1 MQLLFAL
8 LTLLGYCLVAFF
20 LFVLTLIQSLFWQ
33 VKVAAAYFLSI
44 VGVMTLVRESIVLD
58 VLCPVHSKTVE
69 EIVSEYARKS
79 NNFEWRVSHLL
90 VWRKLEQLR
99 SRGLVESEYSL
110 VLIRVGNSFVCFATQ
125 RYRLK
130 VSPSHHGAPDS
141 ATDTV
146 SLLSQPQ
153 TAMFWGFFYARL
165 QCLKKVLCKSNRRK
179 AFRECFFPS

>member
-33 VKVAAAYFLSI
+33 IKVAAACFLSI
-44 VGVMTLVRESIVLD
+44 VGVMTLVRENILLD
-58 VLCPVHSKTVE
+58 VLCPLRPKTVE
-69 EIVSEYARKS
+69 DVACEYARKS

-99 SRGLVESEYSL
+99 ARGLVESEYSL
-110 VLIRVGNSFVCFATQ
+110 VLIRVGNSFVCFAAQT
-125 RYRLK
+125 YRLK
-130 VSPSHHGAPDS
+130 AAPSHKGAPES
-141 ATDTV
+141 ATDSV

-153 TAMFWGFFYARL
+153 TAMSRGFFYARL
-165 QCLKKVLCKSNRRK
+165 
-179 AFRECFFPS
+179 